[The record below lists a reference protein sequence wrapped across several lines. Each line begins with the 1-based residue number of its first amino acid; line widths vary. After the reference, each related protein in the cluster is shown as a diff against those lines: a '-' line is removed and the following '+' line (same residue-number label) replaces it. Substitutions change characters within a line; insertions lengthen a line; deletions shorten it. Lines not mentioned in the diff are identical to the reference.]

1 MRDMGDQLSVVILA
15 GGKSSRMGQDKA
27 LLPVGG
33 QRIVDRIVAQLGR
46 HGSETIV
53 ITNTP
58 DDYRFLGLPL
68 FGDVLPDKGALGGL
82 YTALYHA
89 SQPYALVVACDMPF
103 VNQPLLDHLR
113 GLAPQH
119 DAVVP
124 RLNGE
129 AEPFRAIYS
138 RACLGPMRAA
148 LDAGKMRVISF
159 FPEVRVRFVDEPE
172 IDQFDREHLTFFNVN
187 TPDDLTRAEALAQRE
202 AWDADERG

>member
-1 MRDMGDQLSVVILA
+1 VGDQLSVVILA
-15 GGKSSRMGQDKA
+15 GGKSSRMGRDKA
-27 LLPVGG
+27 LMPVGG

-46 HGSETIV
+46 YGSETIV

-58 DDYRFLGLPL
+58 GDYRYLGLPL
-68 FGDVLPDKGALGGL
+68 YGDVLPEKGALGGL
-82 YTALYHA
+82 YTALYYA
-89 SQPYALVVACDMPF
+89 SRPYALVVACDMPF
-103 VNQPLLDHLR
+103 VNQPLLDHLWA
-113 GLAPQH
+113 LAPQH

-172 IDQFDREHLTFFNVN
+172 IDQFDPEHVTFFNVN
-187 TPDDLTRAEALAQRE
+187 TPDDLERAEALAQRE
-202 AWDADERG
+202 AWDADLRRG